1 MALLLLILLL
11 ILFTALISAILTV
24 AFMSFINQAQP
35 IPCASAPSAAATAP
49 VNLEVQPVPRASA
62 PLAAATAPVNLEV
75 QPVPRASAPPAAAT
89 APVNLEVQPV
99 PCASAPLAPVSA
111 PVNLDAVP
119 CASETLA
126 PVSAPVNLAAPA
138 GHMLPS
144 AATNRHWSSDR
155 GCVLR
160 AALLSRIVYFESK
173 EAEEELNRYRTK
185 FGFMVVQL
193 QGEAA
198 QNVHKMVVA
207 RDHNNTLYLCFGG
220 TYGIADLITKGLV
233 GQVHLR
239 SADLRAL
246 DNAIEGSY
254 HEGFLDCLEEKVVSM
269 KLLIDLVRSRSV
281 NYNARRVV
289 FCGHS
294 VGGALAHLALVKYML
309 ANASRLEHDAE
320 VAAIAFGAPHVCDEE
335 AREYLSGHR
344 LNIER
349 KIYNFVSLS
358 DPVPFLLKSLPYA
371 RQTRSKDDI
380 ETTMIYRLCGVQY
393 PQFQQT
399 LDWLKTHAVS
409 IPFGRDINQ
418 EVIIYIRK
426 LIKVIDD
433 GNFKEKAREC
443 KWYVPIG
450 NLFTDG
456 QRMETDKAGG
466 IVDKLH
472 DAVLDDMC
480 HENWRF
486 SDEIPVSNSTSN
498 VERRHQQIRTAAPKI
513 SSAVYYAEEKKM
525 KIVGQDLE
533 LTLQALVDGKVWEHE
548 LPLTDRFDEIH
559 LTPPSSLANENILE
573 CITQNDKQVQLVTCF
588 GDARHHIRIQFLPVS
603 VIWPKSHVAK
613 AYQRCVLKLGLVM
626 RSLPDEHT
634 KFEKVKG
641 LIWLRMQK
649 FLPSTQ
655 EKRLGILVSQ
665 IWPPAIR
672 RVLRESVFEGID
684 IDIQTEIGL
693 LDDIGTYT
701 VASASAGC
709 AVGIGIGG
717 LLEAGYFTTIAT
729 TLGAGV
735 GFILASLPLATFGA
749 VAGAGFCMVRNRIKQ
764 QSLKSRQPM
773 VVRDDQKT
781 VRDYMDV
788 LHLTSLVLGLKLTKP
803 TNNDQISKLERRIG
817 DAFRKEHNDLRDSMR
832 RDLSD
837 TNPFE
842 KRVSVPPE
850 YGIPGATIT
859 TKSMAKCVD
868 RAEFVHDVFDADHQL
883 SRKVKVML
891 FEGDMNK
898 SIAEL
903 AISVA
908 KWTKCH
914 KQILVLNKQI
924 LVLNKCDQ
932 VLSNSDNLNE
942 LNPKAMR
949 EIRAEAAKG
958 TNLKPEDVMMTVL
971 QESVAISDEE
981 LKKRDVL
988 RVEEARSYL
997 RKTIKSLNSHNEHG
1011 SFPFR

>member
-126 PVSAPVNLAAPA
+126 PVSAPVKSCSACWSYAAIGLQLIDTGPPIEAACCGLLCSAASSYQRCVLKLGLVMRSLPDEHTKFEKVKGLIWLRMQKFLPSTQEKRLGILVSQIWPPAIRRVLRESVAILTVAFMSFINQAQPIPCASAPSAAATAPVNLEVQPVPRASAPLAAATAPVNLEVQPVPRASAPPAAATAPVNLEVQPVPCASAPLAPVSAPVNLDAVPCASETLAPVSAPVNLAAPA
-138 GHMLPS
+138 
-144 AATNRHWSSDR
+144 
-155 GCVLR
+155 
-160 AALLSRIVYFESK
+160 
-173 EAEEELNRYRTK
+173 
-185 FGFMVVQL
+185 
-193 QGEAA
+193 
-198 QNVHKMVVA
+198 
-207 RDHNNTLYLCFGG
+207 
-220 TYGIADLITKGLV
+220 
-233 GQVHLR
+233 
-239 SADLRAL
+239 
-246 DNAIEGSY
+246 
-254 HEGFLDCLEEKVVSM
+254 
-269 KLLIDLVRSRSV
+269 VRSRSV

-498 VERRHQQIRTAAPKI
+498 IERRHQQ
-513 SSAVYYAEEKKM
+513 
-525 KIVGQDLE
+525 
-533 LTLQALVDGKVWEHE
+533 
-548 LPLTDRFDEIH
+548 
-559 LTPPSSLANENILE
+559 
-573 CITQNDKQVQLVTCF
+573 
-588 GDARHHIRIQFLPVS
+588 VS
-603 VIWPKSHVAK
+603 P
-613 AYQRCVLKLGLVM
+613 
-626 RSLPDEHT
+626 
-634 KFEKVKG
+634 
-641 LIWLRMQK
+641 
-649 FLPSTQ
+649 
-655 EKRLGILVSQ
+655 
-665 IWPPAIR
+665 
-672 RVLRESVFEGID
+672 
-684 IDIQTEIGL
+684 
-693 LDDIGTYT
+693 
-701 VASASAGC
+701 
-709 AVGIGIGG
+709 
-717 LLEAGYFTTIAT
+717 
-729 TLGAGV
+729 
-735 GFILASLPLATFGA
+735 
-749 VAGAGFCMVRNRIKQ
+749 
-764 QSLKSRQPM
+764 
-773 VVRDDQKT
+773 
-781 VRDYMDV
+781 
-788 LHLTSLVLGLKLTKP
+788 
-803 TNNDQISKLERRIG
+803 
-817 DAFRKEHNDLRDSMR
+817 
-832 RDLSD
+832 
-837 TNPFE
+837 
-842 KRVSVPPE
+842 
-850 YGIPGATIT
+850 
-859 TKSMAKCVD
+859 
-868 RAEFVHDVFDADHQL
+868 
-883 SRKVKVML
+883 
-891 FEGDMNK
+891 
-898 SIAEL
+898 
-903 AISVA
+903 
-908 KWTKCH
+908 
-914 KQILVLNKQI
+914 
-924 LVLNKCDQ
+924 
-932 VLSNSDNLNE
+932 
-942 LNPKAMR
+942 
-949 EIRAEAAKG
+949 
-958 TNLKPEDVMMTVL
+958 
-971 QESVAISDEE
+971 
-981 LKKRDVL
+981 
-988 RVEEARSYL
+988 
-997 RKTIKSLNSHNEHG
+997 
-1011 SFPFR
+1011 

>member
-1 MALLLLILLL
+1 MALLLL

-24 AFMSFINQAQP
+24 VFMSFINQAQP
-35 IPCASAPSAAATAP
+35 IPCASAPPAAATAP

-144 AATNRHWSSDR
+144 AATNRHWSPDR

-358 DPVPFLLKSLPYA
+358 DP
-371 RQTRSKDDI
+371 
-380 ETTMIYRLCGVQY
+380 
-393 PQFQQT
+393 
-399 LDWLKTHAVS
+399 
-409 IPFGRDINQ
+409 
-418 EVIIYIRK
+418 
-426 LIKVIDD
+426 
-433 GNFKEKAREC
+433 
-443 KWYVPIG
+443 WYVPIG

-480 HENWRF
+480 HGNWRF

-634 KFEKVKG
+634 KFDKVKG

-764 QSLKSRQPM
+764 QSLKSCQPM

-781 VRDYMDV
+781 
-788 LHLTSLVLGLKLTKP
+788 
-803 TNNDQISKLERRIG
+803 ISKLERRIG
-817 DAFRKEHNDLRDSMR
+817 DAFRKEHNDLWDSMR

-868 RAEFVHDVFDADHQL
+868 RAEFIHDVFDADHQL
-883 SRKVKVML
+883 SRKVKVVLVVGPQNAGKSSLINCILGKKEAKTGYYRVHTDDLDCYRGGKHVRGNGDGEVVLVDSPGTNSHDRLAEMRGVWQNMEDVPDLVIMVML

-914 KQILVLNKQI
+914 KQI